1 MACGDPFSV
10 TTKSSL
16 SSPRICWPRE
26 SVTTASRSTR
36 STLTFS
42 PNCGC
47 CCAVAAAARN
57 MESANVFNMLSTSVS
72 FSSTFRF
79 GYARARFLLKR
90 HNMKN
95 SAWGILLLLTAT
107 TLLAQHRVDIFVD
120 AEGVRRNAQ
129 NTDSTPGIRF
139 DPSFDSGG
147 GVGGGINYFLT
158 DRVSLE
164 AKVSGLASKM
174 RVRVIGSDFVAV
186 ADLGYAQIYPIS
198 AILQWHLLER
208 GAIRP
213 YIGAG
218 VSH

>member
-1 MACGDPFSV
+1 
-10 TTKSSL
+10 
-16 SSPRICWPRE
+16 
-26 SVTTASRSTR
+26 
-36 STLTFS
+36 
-42 PNCGC
+42 
-47 CCAVAAAARN
+47 
-57 MESANVFNMLSTSVS
+57 
-72 FSSTFRF
+72 
-79 GYARARFLLKR
+79 
-90 HNMKN
+90 MKN

-107 TLLAQHRVDIFVD
+107 PLLAQHRVDIFVD

-129 NTDSTPGIRF
+129 NTDFTPGIRF

-218 VSH
+218 VSHVILRNISKRVASSGATGVKFQDPTGFVVDGGLEFNLGSRWSVVGDARYIPIESNSRATFTGTTAALKMHVRPLIVSAGVAYHF